1 MCKANMPVLHI
12 FQSSKIV
19 VISISQGTM
28 IRPMRMVMCN
38 RKFVM
43 EGPFINMMAI
53 YHSDMMSFCEL
64 KFPRK
69 EVEPLQYFNIMV
81 LLMLFITWTIEPRP
95 NLGLQMMRQS
105 MSTSAIRGDATFT
118 LSGATKHL
126 VMMDFEDTITSA
138 ASKIGLDLPMPA
150 KPAKEASR
158 DPC

>member
-1 MCKANMPVLHI
+1 MCKAKMPVLHI

-81 LLMLFITWTIEPRP
+81 LLMPFITWTVELRP

-105 MSTSAIRGDATFT
+105 MSTSAIRA
-118 LSGATKHL
+118 
-126 VMMDFEDTITSA
+126 
-138 ASKIGLDLPMPA
+138 MP
-150 KPAKEASR
+150 PSR
-158 DPC
+158 CQVQPSIWS